1 MVQDLSYTYEIKN
14 VSLGGKFMEV
24 EYTVEGKSPMTV
36 GVRLPFEGESLESI
50 IKSHS
55 PVRYFIEQSLPL
67 ANVAVG
73 TTGSYVV
80 AKETFESAKADK
92 KQEIA
97 AWRYIEET
105 KGVYIN
111 GNLISTTRESQTSLS
126 AAYTSMK
133 DGFIST
139 VNWKMNDGSF
149 VSLDLN
155 TITVIAQAVV
165 NHIQSCFDRE
175 MYYLNLL
182 EQTTT
187 IEQVKDIIPGVTV

>member
-14 VSLGGKFMEV
+14 VNLEGRYMEV
-24 EYTVEGKSPMTV
+24 EYTVEGKSPMIV

-50 IKSHS
+50 INSHS

-67 ANVAVG
+67 ANVEIG

-80 AKETFESAKADK
+80 PEETFESAKADK

-97 AWRYIEET
+97 AWRYNEET
-105 KGVYIN
+105 KGVNVN
-111 GNLISTTRESQTSLS
+111 GNIISTSRESQTSLS

-133 DGFIST
+133 DGLIST
-139 VNWKMNDGSF
+139 VNWKMSDGTF
-149 VSLDLN
+149 VTLDLS

-187 IEQVKDIIPGVTV
+187 IEQVKDIIPGVSV